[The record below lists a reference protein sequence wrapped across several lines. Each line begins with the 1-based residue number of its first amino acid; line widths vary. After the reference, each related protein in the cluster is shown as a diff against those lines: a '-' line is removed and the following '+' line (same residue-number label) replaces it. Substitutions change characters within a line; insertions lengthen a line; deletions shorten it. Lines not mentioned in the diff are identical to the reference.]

1 MPVQVQQEQLEPCRV
16 SLTIEVPSEDVQ
28 KAVQTVFNQVAKRT
42 NVPGFRPGK
51 APATLVKRYIDEGR
65 VNEMAF
71 ERALTNAYNDALRQA
86 GVTPYTHADP
96 KVELG
101 EEEFS
106 VEKGFSFKAT
116 VATQPTV
123 ELGDLEGLTARRM
136 VTKTTDE
143 DVQKEIDRYRESA
156 ASFEPTEEA
165 AEDGDRIRGEITI
178 HVEGEDEPDFDA
190 QPTLLQVG
198 SNLEEFDNGL
208 RGLKAGEERSF
219 EFTYPEEFAEEHRRG
234 KKANVTVKV
243 EEIQRRTIPASDDAF
258 AAKLGL
264 ESLEAL
270 QGRVREMLEAQSASL
285 AEQEVHDALI
295 SEVVR
300 RATVNYPDEMI
311 EAEVS
316 DRLGNLIRALERR
329 SATLEDYLKAEQKD
343 LQQLQNELREEALQT
358 VRNTLV
364 LLQLANENKV
374 FLTEKDIEDEVK
386 RRAEAE
392 NVKVAQMRRL
402 LRDTGEIDQIRNRL
416 FLRKITEFLLEKAEI
431 TEVEA

>member
-1 MPVQVQQEQLEPCRV
+1 MPVQVQQEQIEPCRV
-16 SLTIEVPSEDVQ
+16 ALSIDVPSEDVQ

-51 APATLVKRYIDEGR
+51 APATLVKRYIDESR

-86 GVTPYTHADP
+86 GITPYTHADP

-116 VATQPTV
+116 VATQPKV
-123 ELGDLEGLTARRM
+123 ELGELEGLTARRL
-136 VTKTTDE
+136 VTKISDE
-143 DVQKEIDRYRESA
+143 DVAKEVDRYRESA
-156 ASFEPTEEA
+156 ATFEATEEA

-178 HVEGEDEPDFDA
+178 HVEGEDEPDFDQ

-198 SNLEEFDNGL
+198 SNLDEFDNGL
-208 RGLKAGEERSF
+208 RGLTAGDERSF
-219 EFTYPEEFAEEHRRG
+219 DFTYPEEFAEEHRRG
-234 KKANVTVKV
+234 KKANVTVKA
-243 EEIQRRTIPASDDAF
+243 EEIQRRTVPAGDDEF
-258 AAKLGL
+258 AAKLGV
-264 ESLEAL
+264 ESFEVL
-270 QGRVREMLEAQSASL
+270 QSRVREMLEAQAGAL
-285 AEQEVHDALI
+285 ADQEVHDALI
-295 SEVVR
+295 TEVVS
-300 RATVNYPDEMI
+300 RATVHYPEEMI
-311 EAEVS
+311 AAEVS

-329 SATLEDYLKAEQKD
+329 SATLEDYLQQEQKD
-343 LQQLQNELREEALQT
+343 IQQLQTELREEALQT

-374 FLTEKDIEDEVK
+374 FLTEKDIENEVK

-392 NVKVAQMRRL
+392 NVKLSQMRRL
-402 LRDTGEIDQIRNRL
+402 LSDTGEIDQIRNRL

>member
-51 APATLVKRYIDEGR
+51 APAALVKRYIDESR
-65 VNEMAF
+65 VTEMAF

-86 GVTPYTHADP
+86 GITPYTHAEP

-106 VEKGFSFKAT
+106 AEKGFSFKAT
-116 VATQPTV
+116 IATQPKV
-123 ELGDLEGLTARRM
+123 ELGDLEGLTARR
-136 VTKTTDE
+136 VVAKIGDE
-143 DVQKEIDRYRESA
+143 DVQKEIDRYREA
-156 ASFEPTEEA
+156 AAAFEPTEEA

-178 HVEGEDEPDFDA
+178 HVEGEAEPDFDQ

-198 SNLEEFDNGL
+198 SNLDQFDNGL

-219 EFTYPEEFAEEHRRG
+219 PFTYPEEFPEEHRRG
-234 KKANVTVKV
+234 KVANVTVKA
-243 EEIQRRTIPASDDAF
+243 EEIQRRTVPAADDAF
-258 AAKLGL
+258 AEKLGL
-264 ESLEAL
+264 ENLEAL
-270 QGRVREMLEAQSASL
+270 QSRVREMLEAQSAAL
-285 AEQEVHDALI
+285 ADQEVNDALI
-295 SEVVR
+295 TEVVR
-300 RATVNYPDEMI
+300 RATVHYPDEMI

-329 SATLEDYLKAEQKD
+329 SATLEDYLKSEQKD
-343 LQQLQNELREEALQT
+343 LQQLQSELREEALET

-364 LLQLANENKV
+364 LLQLANDNKV
-374 FLTEKDIEDEVK
+374 FLTEQDIEAEIK

-392 NVKVAQMRRL
+392 DVKLSQMRRL

-416 FLRKITEFLLEKAEI
+416 FIRKITDFLHEKAEV